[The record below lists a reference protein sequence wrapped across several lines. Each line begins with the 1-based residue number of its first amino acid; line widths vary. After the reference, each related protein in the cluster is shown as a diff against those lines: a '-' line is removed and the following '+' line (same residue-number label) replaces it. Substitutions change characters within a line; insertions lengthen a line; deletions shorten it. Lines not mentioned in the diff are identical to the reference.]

1 MQTNTHNP
9 SGNTS
14 YPRAQR
20 RGLQEMAGNTG
31 GGGGVIMSKG
41 LGGVSNL
48 SPVFQKIE
56 RVQESCGQSTVH
68 I

>member
-31 GGGGVIMSKG
+31 GGGVIMSKG
-41 LGGVSNL
+41 LGGGGVSN
-48 SPVFQKIE
+48 
-56 RVQESCGQSTVH
+56 
-68 I
+68 